1 MNHSNKGNIR
11 NSKGGKRNN
20 QNQSFADVIK
30 EDILYKADQDPD
42 LDLQKRWTP
51 DL

>member
-11 NSKGGKRNN
+11 NSKRGKTNN
-20 QNQSFADVIK
+20 QNQSFADVIQ
-30 EDILYKADQDPD
+30 EDIPYKADQDPD
-42 LDLQKRWTP
+42 LDLQKRHTP